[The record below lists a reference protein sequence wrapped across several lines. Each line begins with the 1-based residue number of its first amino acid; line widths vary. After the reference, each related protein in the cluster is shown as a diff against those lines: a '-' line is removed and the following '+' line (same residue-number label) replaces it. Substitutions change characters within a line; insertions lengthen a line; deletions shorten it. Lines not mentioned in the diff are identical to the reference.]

1 MLNQEEDDGVPGLLL
16 EWGKFQVD
24 YFLVILLSEARFQKT
39 TTLLIIVITGGKI
52 PPLTYRR
59 IKR

>member
-39 TTLLIIVITGGKI
+39 TTLLINVITGGKI